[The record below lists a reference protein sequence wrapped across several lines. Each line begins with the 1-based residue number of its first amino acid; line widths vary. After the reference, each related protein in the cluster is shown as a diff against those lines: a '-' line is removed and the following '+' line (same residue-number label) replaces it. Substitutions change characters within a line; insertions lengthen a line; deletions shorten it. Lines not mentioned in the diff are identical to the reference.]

1 MDFRSGPHLS
11 IPAVSRTIRSAQS
24 LPPAHPLGMRTLLSI
39 TSAAAAASFGCLLT
53 APAALA
59 QSGNNGE
66 HTPLFPEGTE
76 KTAETAAGS
85 SGGSIVRT
93 IVGLAI
99 VLGVIYGLHWVLKQ
113 VKTNKDEADESGDSL
128 ETIATLNLGPNR
140 SLHLV
145 RVGGEIVLL
154 GAAEHQITPIRRY
167 SEAEATALGLLEP
180 PAMTLASLEAE
191 SSAPPKGLMNLIRA
205 KAVAK

>member
-1 MDFRSGPHLS
+1 
-11 IPAVSRTIRSAQS
+11 
-24 LPPAHPLGMRTLLSI
+24 MRTLHSI
-39 TSAAAAASFGCLLT
+39 IPASAAALACLLT
-53 APAALA
+53 APVAFAAD
-59 QSGNNGE
+59 GE
-66 HTPLFPEGTE
+66 NQPLFPEGTD

-113 VKTNKDEADESGDSL
+113 VKTGKDTDEAGDAL
-128 ETIATLNLGPNR
+128 ETIATLNLGTNR

-154 GAAEHQITPIRRY
+154 GAAEHQVTPIRRY
-167 SEAEATALGLLEP
+167 SEAEAYSLGLLEP
-180 PAMTLASLEAE
+180 PSMTLASLEAE
-191 SSAPPKGLMNLIRA
+191 VEQPKGLINLLRA
-205 KAVAK
+205 KTVVK

>member
-1 MDFRSGPHLS
+1 
-11 IPAVSRTIRSAQS
+11 
-24 LPPAHPLGMRTLLSI
+24 MRTPSSI
-39 TSAAAAASFGCLLT
+39 LAAVTTATLICGLTAPVAFAGDGEGTKLNLGDDAGQAAAS
-53 APAALA
+53 ASA
-59 QSGNNGE
+59 N
-66 HTPLFPEGTE
+66 
-76 KTAETAAGS
+76 

-93 IVGLAI
+93 IVGLAV

-113 VKTNKDEADESGDSL
+113 VKAGKDETDESGDAL
-128 ETIATLNLGPNR
+128 ESIAQLNLGPNR

-154 GAAEHQITPIRRY
+154 GAAEHQVTPIRRY

-191 SSAPPKGLMNLIRA
+191 TAQPKGLWNLVRS
-205 KAVAK
+205 KAVTK

>member
-1 MDFRSGPHLS
+1 
-11 IPAVSRTIRSAQS
+11 
-24 LPPAHPLGMRTLLSI
+24 MRTPSFIL
-39 TSAAAAASFGCLLT
+39 AAVTTASLIT
-53 APAALA
+53 APVAFA
-59 QSGNNGE
+59 GDG
-66 HTPLFPEGTE
+66 EGTKLNLGE
-76 KTAETAAGS
+76 DAGQAATNASAS

-93 IVGLAI
+93 IVGLAV

-113 VKTNKDEADESGDSL
+113 VKAGKDETGESGDAL
-128 ETIATLNLGPNR
+128 ESIGQLNLGPNR

-154 GAAEHQITPIRRY
+154 GAAEHQVTPIRRY

-191 SSAPPKGLMNLIRA
+191 TAAPKGLMQLIRA
-205 KAVAK
+205 KAVTK

>member
-1 MDFRSGPHLS
+1 
-11 IPAVSRTIRSAQS
+11 
-24 LPPAHPLGMRTLLSI
+24 MRTPSSI
-39 TSAAAAASFGCLLT
+39 LAAVTTATLTFGLTASVAFAADGPDAPLDLGDDAGSAATGASAT
-53 APAALA
+53 
-59 QSGNNGE
+59 
-66 HTPLFPEGTE
+66 
-76 KTAETAAGS
+76 

-93 IVGLAI
+93 IVGLAV

-113 VKTNKDEADESGDSL
+113 VKASKDETDESGDAL
-128 ETIATLNLGPNR
+128 ESIAQLNLGPNR

-154 GAAEHQITPIRRY
+154 GAAEHQVTPIRRY

-191 SSAPPKGLMNLIRA
+191 SAAPKGLMNLIRA
-205 KAVAK
+205 KAVTK